1 MAGKRPRHGRSV
13 WYNFKMSSACP
24 NPFAYLR
31 RKTRVV
37 MVGDVGV
44 GGDNP
49 LRLQSMTTT
58 RTQDTDATVAQAV
71 RLIQAG
77 CEIVRITAPTEVD
90 AANLKNIAA
99 ALRAKGLTTPLVA
112 DIHFRPE
119 AALEA
124 AEHVEKVRIN
134 PGNFTDA
141 KAFKIREYSDAQYN
155 DELAR
160 IEERFTPLVLKLK
173 RLGRALRIGTNHGS
187 LSDRIL
193 NRYGDTPEGMVESAL
208 EFVRICERNNYHDI
222 ILSMKASNPKI
233 MIAAYRLLAARMA
246 VENMDYPFHLGVT
259 EAGDGEDGR
268 IKSAVGIG
276 ALLEDGIGDTLRV
289 SLTEEPE
296 LEIPVARRLA
306 APYNQRP
313 PQCYLLA
320 GICSCPIHRAS
331 LPVVSHDPEVQN
343 RPINGATTQTRRTTR
358 EIRVGP
364 IVVGGTHP
372 PRAVT
377 RLVPATADPDA
388 LLALMERTLKSGR
401 GLPPEIIEWPI
412 RSTQDVA
419 HLDRFRKTLRFET
432 ARLGFLARL
441 EKFLDL
447 DPLFATSDGIALGPD
462 LLGQAE
468 EIAKACAKNGK
479 TLWLF
484 ARNAG
489 DLLKAGTFALA
500 HTSDVVLALE
510 DTDASRLLHQARYAV
525 AQPRIKEAQ
534 LPFHIVAPWTAEEES
549 ALLAASVLAGG
560 LLTDGIGDSLSLQTG
575 LGLER
580 ELELTAN
587 ILQGAGARVTKAE
600 FVSCPSC
607 GRTLFD
613 LQSTTD
619 RIKKKTGHL
628 VNVKIAIMGCIV
640 NGPGEMA
647 DADFGY
653 VGGGPGKI
661 NLYVGKECVEKGLP
675 AEVADDRLVS
685 LIKEH
690 GKWKDPQ

>member
-1 MAGKRPRHGRSV
+1 VETIPHPALPIS
-13 WYNFKMSSACP
+13 FSP
-24 NPFAYLR
+24 NVFAYRR

-44 GGDNP
+44 GGENP

-58 RTQDTDATVAQAV
+58 RTQDTEDTVAQAI
-71 RLIQAG
+71 RLIRSG

-90 AANLKNIAA
+90 AKNLKNIAA
-99 ALRAKGLTTPLVA
+99 AIRAQGYRTPLVA

-134 PGNFTDA
+134 PGNFSDA
-141 KAFKIREYSDAQYN
+141 KAFKIREYTDAQYV
-155 DELAR
+155 EEIAR

-193 NRYGDTPEGMVESAL
+193 NRFGDSPEGMVESAL
-208 EFVRICERNNYHDI
+208 EFVRICQKNNFHEI
-222 ILSMKASNPKI
+222 ILSMKASNPKV
-233 MIAAYRLLAARMA
+233 MIAAYRLLAARMDG
-246 VENMDYPFHLGVT
+246 ENMDYPFHLGVT

-276 ALLEDGIGDTLRV
+276 SLLEDGIGDTLRV

-296 LEIPVARRLA
+296 TEIPVARRLA
-306 APYNQRP
+306 TPYDHRP
-313 PQCYLLA
+313 PTPYLSETPPSGLSYVENPYHYA
-320 GICSCPIHRAS
+320 R
-331 LPVVSHDPEVQN
+331 
-343 RPINGATTQTRRTTR
+343 RPTRDV
-358 EIRVGP
+358 RVGP
-364 IVVGGTHP
+364 IGVGATHP

-377 RLVPATADPDA
+377 RLDPTHANATTF
-388 LLALMERTLKSGR
+388 LEILEQRLKSGR
-401 GLPPEIIEWPI
+401 GVPPEIIEWPI
-412 RSTQDVA
+412 RTAEDISL
-419 HLDRFRKTLRFET
+419 LDKFRRALKFET
-432 ARLGFLARL
+432 ARIGFLVRL
-441 EKFLDL
+441 KKDL
-447 DPLFATSDGIALGPD
+447 GLEEALPLADAIALGPNS
-462 LLGQAE
+462 LGRAQEVAQRVGST
-468 EIAKACAKNGK
+468 GK
-479 TLWLF
+479 PLWLF
-484 ARNAG
+484 ARDVTPLLEAARLAMPHNP
-489 DLLKAGTFALA
+489 DL
-500 HTSDVVLALE
+500 VLALE
-510 DTDASRLLHQARYAV
+510 DSNISHILHQARYV
-525 AQPRIKEAQ
+525 IAQPWIKEAGFP
-534 LPFHIVAPWTAEEES
+534 LHIVAPTDSNEEAFLLS
-549 ALLAASVLAGG
+549 ASTLAGG
-560 LLTDGIGDSLSLQTG
+560 LLADGIGDSLGLTTG
-575 LGLER
+575 LGLDRDLER
-580 ELELTAN
+580 MAN

-619 RIKKKTGHL
+619 RIKKRTGHL
-628 VNVKIAIMGCIV
+628 INVKIAIMGCIV

-675 AEVADDRLVS
+675 ADRADERLVT

-690 GKWKDPQ
+690 GKWRDPQ

>member
-1 MAGKRPRHGRSV
+1 MQQNGRKYPPVRSWRFGIILSMVSV
-13 WYNFKMSSACP
+13 TQEVKNLSLSP
-24 NPFAYLR
+24 DLFAYRR

-37 MVGDVGV
+37 MVGNVGV
-44 GGDNP
+44 GGDHP

-58 RTQDTDATVAQAV
+58 RTQDTDATVDQAV
-71 RLIQAG
+71 RLIRAG

-99 ALRAKGLTTPLVA
+99 ALHAKGLKIPLVA

-119 AALEA
+119 AAMEA
-124 AEHVEKVRIN
+124 ANHVEKVRIN

-141 KAFKIREYSDAQYN
+141 KAFKIREYTDTQYN
-155 DELAR
+155 DEIAR

-193 NRYGDTPEGMVESAL
+193 NRYGDTPDGMVESAL
-208 EFVRICERNNYHDI
+208 EFVRICERNGYHDI

-233 MIAAYRLLAARMA
+233 MIAAYRLLAARMDT
-246 VENMDYPFHLGVT
+246 ENMDYPFHLGVT

-306 APYNQRP
+306 APYNHREP
-313 PQCYLLA
+313 TEYVTTSVKNFPLL
-320 GICSCPIHRAS
+320 SNKH
-331 LPVVSHDPEVQN
+331 L
-343 RPINGATTQTRRTTR
+343 TR
-358 EIRVGP
+358 EQRIGP
-364 IVVGGTHP
+364 IGIGASHP

-377 RLVPATADPDA
+377 RMDSARADATA
-388 LLALMERTLKSGR
+388 LLNILERTLKSGR
-401 GLPPEIIEWPI
+401 GLPPEILEWPV
-412 RSTQDVA
+412 RSKGDMDS
-419 HLDRFRKTLRFET
+419 LEKFRQALRFET
-432 ARLGFLARL
+432 ARLGFLVRL
-441 EKFLDL
+441 ETFVGLDQ
-447 DPLFATSDGIALGPD
+447 AIAIADGIALAPA
-462 LLGQAE
+462 LLNRAGEVA
-468 EIAKACAKNGK
+468 ASCAVAGK
-479 TLWLF
+479 PLWLYGQEVNALLDA
-484 ARNAG
+484 ARS
-489 DLLKAGTFALA
+489 ALV

-510 DTDASRLLHQARYAV
+510 DTNVSRLLHQARWAI
-525 AQPRIKEAQ
+525 AHPSIQEAKP
-534 LPFHIVAPWTAEEES
+534 PFHIVAPWTADEETS
-549 ALLAASVLAGG
+549 LLSASTLAGALLA
-560 LLTDGIGDSLSLQTG
+560 DGIGDSLTLLTG

-613 LQSTTD
+613 LQTTTD

-628 VNVKIAIMGCIV
+628 INVKIAIMGCIV

-675 AEVADDRLVS
+675 ADVADERLVA

-690 GKWKDPQ
+690 GKWRDPQ

>member
-1 MAGKRPRHGRSV
+1 MASV
-13 WYNFKMSSACP
+13 TTAVQSLSFSP
-24 NPFAYLR
+24 DLFAYRR

-44 GGDNP
+44 GGEHP

-58 RTQDTDATVAQAV
+58 RTQDTEATVDQAV
-71 RLIQAG
+71 RLIRAG

-90 AANLKNIAA
+90 AKNLKNIAA
-99 ALRAKGLTTPLVA
+99 ALHAKGLKIPLVA

-134 PGNFTDA
+134 PGNFSDA
-141 KAFKIREYSDAQYN
+141 KSFKIREYSDAQYQEEI
-155 DELAR
+155 DR
-160 IEERFTPLVLKLK
+160 IEERFTPLVMKMK

-208 EFVRICERNNYHDI
+208 EFVRICERNGYRDI

-233 MIAAYRLLAARMA
+233 MIAAYRLLAARMDQ
-246 VENMDYPFHLGVT
+246 ENMDYPFHLGVT

-306 APYNQRP
+306 GPYNNRP
-313 PQCYLLA
+313 PVRYMNA
-320 GICSCPIHRAS
+320 PTNNSS
-331 LPVVSHDPEVQN
+331 LYVNDLFHYARRDSREV
-343 RPINGATTQTRRTTR
+343 
-358 EIRVGP
+358 RVGP
-364 IVVGGTHP
+364 IGIGAAHP

-377 RLVPATADPDA
+377 RMTSSRANAQK
-388 LLALMERTLKSGR
+388 LMTILEKTLKAGR
-401 GLPPEIIEWPI
+401 GLSPEIIEWPV
-412 RSTQDVA
+412 RSSADIER
-419 HLDRFRKTLRFET
+419 LDKFRQALRFET
-432 ARLGFLARL
+432 SRLGFLARMETSEGMDQAL
-441 EKFLDL
+441 ALADGLALTPSLLDR
-447 DPLFATSDGIALGPD
+447 AGEVAASCKTA
-462 LLGQAE
+462 
-468 EIAKACAKNGK
+468 GK
-479 TLWLF
+479 PLWLF
-484 ARNAG
+484 AREVE
-489 DLLKAGTFALA
+489 DLITATRVASL
-500 HTSDVVLALE
+500 HPSDLVLALE
-510 DTDASRLLHQARYAV
+510 NSNVSRLLHQARFAV
-525 AQPRIKEAQ
+525 AHPVVKEAK
-534 LPFHIVAPWTAEEES
+534 LPFHIVAPSVPDEETFLLAS
-549 ALLAASVLAGG
+549 SILAGALLC
-560 LLTDGIGDSLSLQTG
+560 DGIGDSLALITSLDV
-575 LGLER
+575 ER

-619 RIKKKTGHL
+619 RIKKRTGHL
-628 VNVKIAIMGCIV
+628 INVKIAIMGCIV

-661 NLYVGKECVEKGLP
+661 NLYVGKDCVEKGLP
-675 AEVADDRLVS
+675 ADLADERLVT

-690 GKWKDPQ
+690 GKWREPL

>member
-1 MAGKRPRHGRSV
+1 MLSV
-13 WYNFKMSSACP
+13 P
-24 NPFAYLR
+24 IVVNPLFYSPDLFAYRR

-44 GGDNP
+44 GGENP

-58 RTQDTDATVAQAV
+58 RTQDTEATVDQAV
-71 RLIQAG
+71 RLIRAG

-90 AANLKNIAA
+90 AAHLKHIAA
-99 ALRAKGLTTPLVA
+99 ALHGKGLKIPLVA

-119 AALEA
+119 AAMEA
-124 AEHVEKVRIN
+124 ANHVEKVRIN
-134 PGNFTDA
+134 PGNFSDA
-141 KAFKIREYSDAQYN
+141 KAFKIREYSDAQYQEEI
-155 DELAR
+155 DR

-193 NRYGDTPEGMVESAL
+193 NRYGDTPEGMVESAV
-208 EFVRICERNNYHDI
+208 EFVRICERNGYHDI

-246 VENMDYPFHLGVT
+246 AEDMDYPFHLGVT

-276 ALLEDGIGDTLRV
+276 SLLEDGIGDTLRV

-296 LEIPVARRLA
+296 TEIPVARRLA
-306 APYNQRP
+306 TPYDHRSPTTYLSESSPTGLSYVENLYHYARRP
-313 PQCYLLA
+313 
-320 GICSCPIHRAS
+320 
-331 LPVVSHDPEVQN
+331 
-343 RPINGATTQTRRTTR
+343 TR
-358 EIRVGP
+358 EVRVGP
-364 IVVGGTHP
+364 IVIGGTHP

-377 RLVPATADPDA
+377 RVDSTHANATTV
-388 LLALMERTLKSGR
+388 LAILEQRLKSGR
-401 GLPPEIIEWPI
+401 GVPPEIIEWPVRTAGDI
-412 RSTQDVA
+412 A
-419 HLDRFRKTLRFET
+419 LLDKFRKTLRFET
-432 ARLGFLARL
+432 ARLGFLVRL
-441 EKFLDL
+441 EKDFSLEETL
-447 DPLFATSDGIALGPD
+447 PLADGIALAPD
-462 LLGQAE
+462 ALGRIKEA
-468 EIAKACAKNGK
+468 APLVSRAGK
-479 TLWLF
+479 PLWLF
-484 ARNAG
+484 ARDVTHLLEAARLAMPHIP
-489 DLLKAGTFALA
+489 DL
-500 HTSDVVLALE
+500 VLAIEGTNVSL
-510 DTDASRLLHQARYAV
+510 LLHQARFAV
-525 AQPRIKEAQ
+525 AQPWVKEAGFP
-534 LPFHIVAPWTAEEES
+534 LHIVAPKDSNEEAFLLS
-549 ALLAASVLAGG
+549 ASTLAGG
-560 LLTDGIGDSLSLQTG
+560 LLADGIGDSLGLTTG
-575 LGLER
+575 LGLDR

-619 RIKKKTGHL
+619 RIKKRTGHL
-628 VNVKIAIMGCIV
+628 INVKIAIMGCIV

-675 AEVADDRLVS
+675 ADRADERLVA

>member
-1 MAGKRPRHGRSV
+1 MLSV
-13 WYNFKMSSACP
+13 P
-24 NPFAYLR
+24 NAVMPLSYSPDLFAYRR

-44 GGDNP
+44 GGENP

-58 RTQDTDATVAQAV
+58 RTQDTEATVNQAV
-71 RLIQAG
+71 RLIRAG

-90 AANLKNIAA
+90 AANLKNISA
-99 ALRAKGLTTPLVA
+99 ALREKGIKVPLAA

-124 AEHVEKVRIN
+124 ANHVEKVRIN
-134 PGNFTDA
+134 PGNFSDA
-141 KAFKIREYSDAQYN
+141 KSFKVREYSDAQYQEEI
-155 DELAR
+155 DR

-208 EFVRICERNNYHDI
+208 EFVRICERNGYHDM

-233 MIAAYRLLAARMA
+233 MIAAYRLLAARMDQ
-246 VENMDYPFHLGVT
+246 ENMDYPFHLGVT

-268 IKSAVGIG
+268 IKSAIGIG

-306 APYNQRP
+306 APYNHRIP
-313 PQCYLLA
+313 IRYIKAPTN
-320 GICSCPIHRAS
+320 GCSLYVNDLFHFSRRDS
-331 LPVVSHDPEVQN
+331 REV
-343 RPINGATTQTRRTTR
+343 
-358 EIRVGP
+358 RVGP
-364 IVVGGTHP
+364 IGVGAAHP

-377 RLVPATADPDA
+377 RMTSSRGDA
-388 LLALMERTLKSGR
+388 KTLMAILEKTLKAGR
-401 GLPPEIIEWPI
+401 GLSPEIIEWPI
-412 RSTQDVA
+412 RSPTDLA
-419 HLDRFRKTLRFET
+419 LLDTFRQALRFET
-432 ARLGFLARL
+432 SRLGFLARM
-441 EKFLDL
+441 ETAEGLDRALSLADGLALAPSLLDRAGNVSLACKTAGKSLWLYAQEANDLVIAAREALTHRL
-447 DPLFATSDGIALGPD
+447 DP
-462 LLGQAE
+462 
-468 EIAKACAKNGK
+468 
-479 TLWLF
+479 
-484 ARNAG
+484 
-489 DLLKAGTFALA
+489 
-500 HTSDVVLALE
+500 VVALE
-510 DTDASRLLHQARYAV
+510 NTNVSHLLHQARFVV
-525 AQPRIKEAQ
+525 AHPVVKEAK
-534 LPFHIVAPWTAEEES
+534 LPFHIVAPSAPDEETFLLAS
-549 ALLAASVLAGG
+549 STLAGALLC
-560 LLTDGIGDSLSLQTG
+560 DGIGDSLALVTPFEV
-575 LGLER
+575 ER

-613 LQSTTD
+613 LQTTTD
-619 RIKKKTGHL
+619 RIKKRTGHL
-628 VNVKIAIMGCIV
+628 INVKIAIMGCIV

-675 AEVADDRLVS
+675 ADLADERLVT

-690 GKWKDPQ
+690 GKWREPR

>member
-1 MAGKRPRHGRSV
+1 MTPVAQLAGNLSFSPDL
-13 WYNFKMSSACP
+13 
-24 NPFAYLR
+24 FAYHR

-37 MVGDVGV
+37 RVGDVGV
-44 GGDNP
+44 GGENP
-49 LRLQSMTTT
+49 LRIQSMTTT
-58 RTQDTDATVAQAV
+58 RTQDTQATVDQAV
-71 RLIQAG
+71 RLIRAG
-77 CEIVRITAPTEVD
+77 CEIVRVTAPTEVD

-99 ALRAKGLTTPLVA
+99 ALRAKGFRVPLVA

-141 KAFKIREYSDAQYN
+141 KAFKIREYTDTQY
-155 DELAR
+155 DEEIAR

-208 EFVRICERNNYHDI
+208 EFVRICERNGYHDI
-222 ILSMKASNPKI
+222 ILSMKASNPKV

-246 VENMDYPFHLGVT
+246 HENMDYPFHLGVT

-306 APYNQRP
+306 APYDHRP
-313 PQCYLLA
+313 PTCFLNAKSGNQAVADNPFHYSRRPAL
-320 GICSCPIHRAS
+320 
-331 LPVVSHDPEVQN
+331 EV
-343 RPINGATTQTRRTTR
+343 
-358 EIRVGP
+358 RVGP
-364 IVVGGTHP
+364 MGVGGAHP
-372 PRAVT
+372 PRSVA
-377 RLVPATADPDA
+377 RLNPATANPA
-388 LLALMERTLKSGR
+388 AVLTILEQRLKTGR
-401 GLPPEIIEWPI
+401 GLPPEIIEWPV
-412 RSTQDVA
+412 RSTDDLIS
-419 HLDRFRKTLRFET
+419 LDHFRKALRFET
-432 ARLGFLARL
+432 ARLGFLTRVDGL
-441 EKFLDL
+441 EYLDRAL
-447 DPLFATSDGIALGPD
+447 SLSDGIALSPKG
-462 LLGQAE
+462 LQGAE
-468 EIAKACAKNGK
+468 DTAKACAKAGK
-479 TLWLF
+479 PLWLF
-484 ARNAG
+484 GEAVE
-489 DLLKAGTFALA
+489 DLLKAARSAFL
-500 HTSDVVLALE
+500 HTPNMVLALE
-510 DTDASRLLHQARYAV
+510 DTNVSRLLHQARYGI
-525 AQPRIKEAQ
+525 AQPWIKEAK

-549 ALLAASVLAGG
+549 SLLSASTLAGALLA
-560 LLTDGIGDSLSLQTG
+560 DGIGDSLTLRTG

-613 LQSTTD
+613 LQTTTD

-661 NLYVGKECVEKGLP
+661 NLYVGKECVEKGLSASL
-675 AEVADDRLVS
+675 AEDRLVS

-690 GKWKDPQ
+690 GKWREPQ

>member
-1 MAGKRPRHGRSV
+1 MQNVTTVPISPH
-13 WYNFKMSSACP
+13 
-24 NPFAYLR
+24 PFAYRR

-37 MVGDVGV
+37 MVGNVAV

-58 RTQDTDATVAQAV
+58 RTQDTGATVDQAV
-71 RLIQAG
+71 RLIRAG

-99 ALRAKGLTTPLVA
+99 ALHAKGLKIPLVA

-119 AALEA
+119 AAMEA
-124 AEHVEKVRIN
+124 ANHVEKVRIN
-134 PGNFTDA
+134 PGNFSDA

-155 DELAR
+155 DEIAR

-173 RLGRALRIGTNHGS
+173 RLGRALRVGTNHGS

-208 EFVRICERNNYHDI
+208 EFVRICERNGYHDI

-233 MIAAYRLLAARMA
+233 MIAAYRLLAARMDA
-246 VENMDYPFHLGVT
+246 ENMDYPFHLGVT

-276 ALLEDGIGDTLRV
+276 ALLEEGIGDTLRV

-306 APYNQRP
+306 APYNHRP
-313 PQCYLLA
+313 PLCFWGPA
-320 GICSCPIHRAS
+320 NTNPDTCRCSIHRTSVS
-331 LPVVSHDPEVQN
+331 LLKELPP
-343 RPINGATTQTRRTTR
+343 RPIPGATATPRRVTR
-358 EIRVGP
+358 EVPVGP
-364 IVVGGTHP
+364 LRLGGSAP

-377 RLVPATADPDA
+377 GLDPATADPA
-388 LLALMERTLKSGR
+388 AFAAILNQRIKSGR
-401 GLPPEIIEWPI
+401 GIPPEIIEWPV
-412 RSTQDVA
+412 RSLNDLA
-419 HLDRFRKTLRFET
+419 LLDNFRKALPSEAPRV
-432 ARLGFLARL
+432 GFLARMETL
-441 EKFLDL
+441 ALLDQAL
-447 DPLFATSDGIALGPD
+447 AIADGIGVAPALLSHAAD
-462 LLGQAE
+462 T
-468 EIAKACAKNGK
+468 AKACAKTNK

-484 ARNAG
+484 AGNGEALLDAAASAG
-489 DLLKAGTFALA
+489 GHAPN
-500 HTSDVVLALE
+500 VVLALE
-510 DTDASRLLHQARYAV
+510 GADVSRLLHQARWV
-525 AQPRIKEAQ
+525 VSQPWVKEAAF
-534 LPFHIVAPWTAEEES
+534 PYHIVAPWTPDEEAS
-549 ALLAASVLAGG
+549 LLSASTLAGALLC
-560 LLTDGIGDSLSLQTG
+560 DGIGDSLTLRSD

-580 ELELTAN
+580 TLELTAN

-613 LQSTTD
+613 LQTTTD

-628 VNVKIAIMGCIV
+628 INVKIAIMGCIV

-653 VGGGPGKI
+653 VGGGPDKI

-675 AEVADDRLVS
+675 AHVADERLVA

-690 GKWKDPQ
+690 GKWREPQ